1 MNNSYRKAY
10 CKIKKYNENRLNS
23 NICSIVGPTGPAGM
37 GSITIGNTTTGNPG
51 TNAVVTNTGTS
62 QDAILNFTIPRGAT
76 GPAGPV
82 GPAGP
87 QGPAG
92 ISATNTYGRKYDTT
106 ETPITLVQNVA
117 SDVPLMT
124 NGPANLI
131 TQGTTNKLT
140 IPATGIY
147 KIDYYFSGSSNAATE
162 LTLNVKQNDN
172 SLDSTTI
179 SKNVTQNQN
188 TDFTGSTILN
198 LTENDQIGL
207 ALQATDAA
215 TITPESGTSAYI
227 NIVRIA

>member
-87 QGPAG
+87 QGPTG
-92 ISATNTYGRKYDTT
+92 ISTTNTYGRKYDTT

-117 SDVPLMT
+117 SDVPLRT

-147 KIDYYFSGSSNAATE
+147 KIDYYFSGSSNAAIE

>member
-10 CKIKKYNENRLNS
+10 CKIKKYNEGGGGGGVCL
-23 NICSIVGPTGPAGM
+23 IVGPTGPAGM

-76 GPAGPV
+76 GPAGP
-82 GPAGP
+82 AGP
-87 QGPAG
+87 QGPTG
-92 ISATNTYGRKYDTT
+92 ISTTNTYGRKYDT
-106 ETPITLVQNVA
+106 
-117 SDVPLMT
+117 
-124 NGPANLI
+124 NLI